1 MGDNEKHTKADSE
14 TGRNTGVM
22 NRLLDI
28 SLPFST
34 FFSSHV
40 LERRLGRSWANV
52 CMSLAIPFYLLANSN
67 K

>member
-28 SLPFST
+28 SLPFSI

-40 LERRLGRSWANV
+40 LERRLGRS
-52 CMSLAIPFYLLANSN
+52 
-67 K
+67 